1 MKDTISIAKKKLISE
16 MMENWYTADHILFGG
31 IPEAYMKK
39 PVYESY
45 LKCKKS
51 YFESLFEMYNLI
63 GYTSKYV
70 DIPSNSME
78 VKLNSLR
85 SVRESKQLASKTL
98 LKEAKQFSKLLK
110 ESKEENIDSN
120 VKKLQL
126 SCQFESAFID
136 TQFKNARKL
145 NNMNDPKFILLKN
158 CLNESKKELINYSVT
173 YMK

>member
-63 GYTSKYV
+63 GYTSKYI

>member
-78 VKLNSLR
+78 VKLNSLK

>member
-78 VKLNSLR
+78 VKLNSLK

-136 TQFKNARKL
+136 VQFKNARKL

>member
-63 GYTSKYV
+63 GYTSKYI

-78 VKLNSLR
+78 VKLNSLKT
-85 SVRESKQLASKTL
+85 VRESKQLASKTL

-110 ESKEENIDSN
+110 ESKEENVDSN
-120 VKKLQL
+120 IKKLQL

-136 TQFKNARKL
+136 SQLKNARKL

>member
-78 VKLNSLR
+78 VKLNSLK

-120 VKKLQL
+120 IKKLQL